1 MICKTWIPFGQLH
14 LPGRIYVWDGQ
25 LRYMV
30 LSSGFP
36 AHRLGRVEGDMVSS
50 AQLAELVGEI
60 PACVEPLSPQMQQT
74 WGGSSIAW

>member
-1 MICKTWIPFGQLH
+1 
-14 LPGRIYVWDGQ
+14 
-25 LRYMV
+25 MV